1 AIGYT
6 VCIPD
11 LSATRERIF
20 AMQLTLIVTLVLH
33 VLSGA
38 FWAGTTFALART
50 GGNEADR
57 FFRPQMGAAAVA
69 VATGGVLWFFLHR
82 GPLGTPGHLLAIGAL
97 CALLAAGVQGAV
109 GAPALRKLS
118 APGES
123 EQLRRRLTRSQRLAA
138 ALLAI
143 TVTCMAAARYA

>member
-1 AIGYT
+1 
-6 VCIPD
+6 
-11 LSATRERIF
+11 
-20 AMQLTLIVTLVLH
+20 MQITLIVALVLH
-33 VLSGA
+33 VLSGV

-57 FFRPQMGAAAVA
+57 FFRPQMGAAAV
-69 VATGGVLWFFLHR
+69 VVVTGGLLWFLLHH
-82 GPLGTPGHLLAIGAL
+82 GPLGMQGHILAIGAL
-97 CALLAAGVQGAV
+97 CALLAVGVQGMM

-118 APGES
+118 AMGDSDE
-123 EQLRRRLTRSQRLAA
+123 LRHRVARSQRIAA